1 MGLDMYIDKC
11 RKPKI
16 VNGKREY
23 EEREEVCYWR
33 KFWGLL
39 QEGLPFKY
47 GNEEYGQ
54 DIRLSKDDV
63 EQILNYVTHNKDYFY
78 DNIGKWLKDKY
89 NLSEAAYM
97 LREFQDYLTKE
108 EGYIICFNANW

>member
-47 GNEEYGQ
+47 AARNT
-54 DIRLSKDDV
+54 DRIF
-63 EQILNYVTHNKDYFY
+63 IC
-78 DNIGKWLKDKY
+78 LK
-89 NLSEAAYM
+89 
-97 LREFQDYLTKE
+97 R
-108 EGYIICFNANW
+108 I

>member
-16 VNGKREY
+16 VDGKREY

-33 KFWGLL
+33 KNWSLL
-39 QEGLPFKY
+39 REIGY
-47 GNEEYGQ
+47 EDEHYAE

-63 EQILNYVTHNKDYFY
+63 EKILYHVTHNRDCFDGFSSVEQVCELLDEY
-78 DNIGKWLKDKY
+78 
-89 NLSEAAYM
+89 
-97 LREFQDYLTKE
+97 DYLTKE
-108 EGYIICFNANW
+108 EGYVIVFHADW

>member
-47 GNEEYGQ
+47 GGEEYGQ

-63 EQILNYVTHNKDYFY
+63 EQILNYVTHNKDYFDGFSSVEQVCKLLY
-78 DNIGKWLKDKY
+78 DY
-89 NLSEAAYM
+89 
-97 LREFQDYLTKE
+97 DYLTKE

>member
-16 VNGKREY
+16 VDGRCDY

-47 GNEEYGQ
+47 RNDECGE
-54 DIRLSKDDV
+54 DVRLSKADV
-63 EQILNYVTHNKDYFY
+63 EHILNYITHNKDYFDSFDSVPQVCTLLDDY
-78 DNIGKWLKDKY
+78 
-89 NLSEAAYM
+89 
-97 LREFQDYLTKE
+97 DYLTKE
-108 EGYIICFNANW
+108 EGYVICFNANW